1 MNNILASVASNAP
14 VMDATSHNGNL
25 RLIAFQGQGLD
36 TLNQHPEFKQPGIY
50 VCVGSNNQLYV
61 GYSQKLIVRTH
72 RFAATPERPPFLMA
86 IVGNEKPLE
95 PYNASML
102 ERIAHQALL
111 SGGHRVVNDRGPYGK
126 VIDPQVYSGLQNDW
140 ASIVRSIGQIV
151 PALACRWIEPDYAK
165 LPKPHPEDVYREQFL
180 AAEKRGIRAEI
191 KRVYHGYIIQP
202 GSMVRRDPVD
212 SAKDVCHITRIES
225 QYCGLLVLDSGELR
239 LTRPVLRPTLTS
251 CSNFVFTT
259 NDTAIWEPIRDQL
272 PPSAA

>member
-14 VMDATSHNGNL
+14 VIEAESQNGNL
-25 RLIAFQGQGLD
+25 RMIAVQGEGFD
-36 TLNQHPEFKQPGIY
+36 TLAQRPEFKQAGVY
-50 VCVGSNNQLYV
+50 VCVGSTGQLYV

-72 RFAATPERPPFLMA
+72 RFAATPERPPFLMS
-86 IVGNEKPLE
+86 IVGNKKPLE

-111 SGGHRVVNDRGPYGK
+111 SAGHNAVNDRGPYGK
-126 VIDPQVYSGLQNDW
+126 VIDPHVYSGLQNDW
-140 ASIVRSIGQIV
+140 ASIVRLIGQIV
-151 PALACRWIEPDYAK
+151 PVLACPWIEPDYAK
-165 LPKPHPEDVYREQFL
+165 VPKPHPEDLYRERFFV
-180 AAEKRGIRAEI
+180 AEKCGIRAEI
-191 KRVYHGYIIQP
+191 KRIYDGYVIQP

-225 QYCGLLVLDSGELR
+225 QYCGLLVSDHGEFR

-251 CSNFVFTT
+251 CSKFVFTT
-259 NDTAIWEPIRDQL
+259 NETSIWEPICDQL